1 MVENNLSQEFKLK
14 SAYETKSYF
23 VEEIEENK
31 LMSKK
36 HKKVLTLDYIA
47 HFLILVSTV
56 TGYISISD
64 FTSWVGILIEIMSSA
79 IELKLCSITAEIKK
93 CKAIIKNKKKKYDK
107 KYCQQKLS

>member
-14 SAYETKSYF
+14 STYETKSYF

-64 FTSWVGILIEIMSSA
+64 FTSRVGILIEIMSSA
-79 IELKLCSITAEIKK
+79 IELKLCSTAEIKK

-107 KYCQQKLS
+107 KHCQQKLS